1 MVTVLGVILALQT
14 EAVRPQSIPATTT
27 QVSATLADA
36 PPVLDGRDDDAVWK
50 SAPVIDGF
58 LQSRPSEGLAPGLR
72 TEARVAYDAHNLY
85 VFVRSFDPHPDSIVS
100 LLSRRD
106 EQTASDHVTVM
117 IDSYHDRRTG
127 FEFSVNP
134 AGVKCDYAIYNDGNE
149 DSAWDAVW
157 DAATQIDSLGWTV
170 E

>member
-1 MVTVLGVILALQT
+1 
-14 EAVRPQSIPATTT
+14 
-27 QVSATLADA
+27 
-36 PPVLDGRDDDAVWK
+36 
-50 SAPVIDGF
+50 
-58 LQSRPSEGLAPGLR
+58 
-72 TEARVAYDAHNLY
+72 
-85 VFVRSFDPHPDSIVS
+85 VS

-106 EQTASDHVTVM
+106 EQTASDHITVM

-157 DAATQIDSLGWTV
+157 DAATRSTPWMDGRVSDPVVSASLLLQAQRDLRAPDLEAHRTECRGRHLAALSRIGIRTRIPV
-170 E
+170 RGV